1 MIRLTR
7 QTDYGIVLM
16 TLLAADPEHI
26 ANAPELAQEA
36 RLPQPIVSKVLKLLA
51 RDGLLVSH
59 RGVKGGYGLAR
70 SPEKISLSE
79 IIFALEGPVAMT
91 ECIDGSP
98 GDCSQELVCP
108 VRGHWQVINRAI
120 ERALQGLSLAEMARP
135 AQRSLV
141 TLGRG
146 PKAAPA
152 LAREVEASR

>member
-1 MIRLTR
+1 VIRLTR

-16 TLLAADPEHI
+16 TLLAADPERI

-51 RDGLLVSH
+51 RDGLLASH

-70 SPEKISLSE
+70 KPEEISLSE
-79 IIFALEGPVAMT
+79 IIFALEGPIAMT

-98 GDCSQELVCP
+98 GDCSQEPVCP

-120 ERALQGLSLAEMARP
+120 DRALHGLSLAEMAQP
-135 AQRSLV
+135 VQRTLV

-146 PKAAPA
+146 NRLEAPVVT
-152 LAREVEASR
+152 EVEAGR